1 MLESTVDRLGW
12 PVARAGPV
20 EVREHIGSSTFESPA
35 KSGQLRQRCW
45 HSHGEARD
53 HCLHA
58 GPSTHSIGVA
68 VSAHDALVHPP
79 RHIDLS
85 VLLGSENCVESIDLL
100 LCEQVRAG
108 EQDAA
113 DAIERVPRTGRGVR
127 VSPAGSADDTAP
139 QHHRPEPRRGT
150 DP

>member
-113 DAIERVPRTGRGVR
+113 DAIERVPGPAA
-127 VSPAGSADDTAP
+127 VS
-139 QHHRPEPRRGT
+139 ECLLL
-150 DP
+150 DPLTTPLHSTT

>member
-1 MLESTVDRLGW
+1 MAEIPEPECGASYMLESTVDRLGW

-20 EVREHIGSSTFESPA
+20 EVREHVGSSTFESPA

-68 VSAHDALVHPP
+68 VSARDALVHPP

-85 VLLGSENCVESIDLL
+85 VLLLSCTGCSDFGCRASITPGD
-100 LCEQVRAG
+100 
-108 EQDAA
+108 
-113 DAIERVPRTGRGVR
+113 RGV
-127 VSPAGSADDTAP
+127 GL
-139 QHHRPEPRRGT
+139 ECW
-150 DP
+150 